1 MCLHLCQIEPPWSLA
16 LVASVALC
24 FISHQFLDD
33 YGCVRKCGICEIFN
47 SIICQSL
54 RIILLKVFLL
64 PQCRL
69 FLPEQWSLEQ
79 WIFPRE
85 LRHFCFW
92 LGLLQV
98 RPHTHHIH
106 HIHTHTHTHTHTI
119 ALSCYHRSRP
129 IEYGYSWNLCA
140 KSFIVWSA
148 LRLCEQ
154 NGQFKARC

>member
-98 RPHTHHIH
+98 RPHTPHTP
-106 HIHTHTHTHTHTI
+106 HTHTHTHTHTHNCFE
-119 ALSCYHRSRP
+119 LLP
-129 IEYGYSWNLCA
+129 
-140 KSFIVWSA
+140 SFQTHWIWLFMKFVREKLHCVICSTLVWT
-148 LRLCEQ
+148 
-154 NGQFKARC
+154 KWPV